1 MTFTVHPGQVTGFVG
16 PNGAGKSTTIRV
28 VLGLDAPDAG
38 TATFGGRPCHSL
50 KNPLG
55 HVGSLLTGRYPRGMF
70 DFVEGV
76 ARWHNRVIGYA
87 LTLVTD
93 EYPPFRLAP

>member
-1 MTFTVHPGQVTGFVG
+1 VLFFLDI
-16 PNGAGKSTTIRV
+16 AGLV
-28 VLGLDAPDAG
+28 VVIAAWFAIL
-38 TATFGGRPCHSL
+38 F
-50 KNPLG
+50 
-55 HVGSLLTGRYPRGMF
+55 TGRYPRGMF